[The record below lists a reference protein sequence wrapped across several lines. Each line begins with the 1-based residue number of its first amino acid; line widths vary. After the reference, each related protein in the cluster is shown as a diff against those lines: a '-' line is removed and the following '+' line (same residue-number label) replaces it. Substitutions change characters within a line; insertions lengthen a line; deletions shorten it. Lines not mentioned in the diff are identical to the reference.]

1 MKKIGIII
9 SLLLVQ
15 AATAWAEPAPELVAA
30 IRQVFTPAEDNRS
43 LVSSQLPLDMSK
55 VHGFAVTKKAGIPAG
70 QAYWFITRQDYEYR
84 PVIIKGNSAS
94 TYSGKI
100 EVTLEP
106 GTIMVV
112 SAVDVYQKTV
122 QLKLLSKDVILAQG
136 DKPTRHDTRA
146 AVALTFKFPKLKMT
160 AADAPAILER
170 IEEYVVPADSL
181 VQAEQI
187 AMQLRGGAPT
197 KISPPLRG
205 GGQGAGGKVAPQ
217 ATTVV
222 APPPVPATP
231 VAAPAAVKPAIEKAP
246 TVATPKT
253 PGVVQTG
260 MGMEEVRAIKGNP
273 KRILNR
279 GSTITYDYGD
289 HDVIFE
295 QGKVSDIR
303 WK

>member
-1 MKKIGIII
+1 MKRIGIIAVVI
-9 SLLLVQ
+9 LVSSV
-15 AATAWAEPAPELVAA
+15 AWAKPAPELISA

-43 LVSSQLPLDMSK
+43 LVSSQLPLDMNK
-55 VHGFAVTKKAGIPAG
+55 VHGFAVIKKAGIPAG

-84 PVIIKGNSAS
+84 PLIVKGDRAS
-94 TYSGKI
+94 TYEGKAD
-100 EVTLEP
+100 VTLDA

-122 QLKLLSKDVILAQG
+122 QLKLLSKDVIPAQG

-146 AVALTFKFPKLKMT
+146 AVAMTFKFPKLKMT
-160 AADAPAILER
+160 ADDAPTILGR
-170 IEEYVVPADSL
+170 IEEYATPASSL
-181 VQAEQI
+181 AQAEQI
-187 AMQLRGGAPT
+187 AMQMRGGAPA
-197 KISPPLRG
+197 KAVVKAAVKPAEMKP
-205 GGQGAGGKVAPQ
+205 AEKVAPQ
-217 ATTVV
+217 PTTVV

-231 VAAPAAVKPAIEKAP
+231 AAA
-246 TVATPKT
+246 PKT

-260 MGMEEVRAIKGNP
+260 MGMDEVRAIKGSP